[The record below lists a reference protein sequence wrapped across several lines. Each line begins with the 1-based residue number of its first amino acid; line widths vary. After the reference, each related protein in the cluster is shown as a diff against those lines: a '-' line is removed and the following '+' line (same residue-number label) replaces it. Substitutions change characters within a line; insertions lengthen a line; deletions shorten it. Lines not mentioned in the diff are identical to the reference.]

1 MLYCATLTD
10 GLCCVCVCV
19 CVCVS
24 VCGWFSLSVMPDS
37 LWSHGLLCSW
47 NCPGKNTGVG
57 SHSLLHSTF
66 LTHGSNPDLPHRRL
80 TLYYLSHQGSPKN
93 TGVGIHSLLQGRIF
107 PTQGSNSGLLPC
119 RQILYQLNYE
129 WSPCFVTQSC
139 PTLYNPMDC
148 SLPGSSVCGNSPC
161 GGPTINYKQILNF
174 MKCYLL

>member
-1 MLYCATLTD
+1 MWIIPYVFTVVDYSSTAPNQYMASCVLIFD
-10 GLCCVCVCV
+10 WCCTVPHWLMGFVVCVCV

-93 TGVGIHSLLQGRIF
+93 TGVGIHSLLQGSSRHRDW
-107 PTQGSNSGLLPC
+107 TQ
-119 RQILYQLNYE
+119 
-129 WSPCFVTQSC
+129 VSC
-139 PTLYNPMDC
+139 VAGTFF
-148 SLPGSSVCGNSPC
+148 
-161 GGPTINYKQILNF
+161 TIWANGI
-174 MKCYLL
+174 